1 MLQKVIIKAQLHVA
15 PVQLRPII
23 YSQLENADA
32 LKNVW
37 PAIVCVCVC
46 VSVQPPSLPQHDV
59 EQEEAI
65 LMGSSCS
72 LPLKWLCCLTV
83 GLR

>member
-1 MLQKVIIKAQLHVA
+1 MLLQCSCNQL
-15 PVQLRPII
+15 I

-32 LKNVW
+32 LKKMCGLQS
-37 PAIVCVCVC
+37 CVCVC